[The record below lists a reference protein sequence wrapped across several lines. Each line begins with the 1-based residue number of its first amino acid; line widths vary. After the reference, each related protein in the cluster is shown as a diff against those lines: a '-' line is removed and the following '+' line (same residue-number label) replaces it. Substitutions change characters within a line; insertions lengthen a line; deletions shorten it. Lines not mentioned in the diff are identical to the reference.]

1 MVKSLFAGRPIFM
14 PILSGIIG
22 ESTCRLYSAKAIL
35 HVMRPINVPR
45 GTFIGEDRVCKSEV
59 K

>member
-1 MVKSLFAGRPIFM
+1 MVKSLFADRPIFM
-14 PILSGIIG
+14 SILTGIIG
-22 ESTCRLYSAKAIL
+22 EAACRIHSAKAIL